1 MKASELR
8 DLSVAEL
15 KARLNDEKSALQ
27 KLHFDK
33 TIKGQVEKSSD
44 FKAGRTSVARIL
56 TVLKEKES

>member
-27 KLHFDK
+27 KLRFDK

-44 FKAGRTSVARIL
+44 FGKTRRSVARIL

>member
-27 KLHFDK
+27 KMRFDK

-44 FKAGRTSVARIL
+44 FGKNRRSVARIL